1 MLLQTPRSGI
11 ALSLEFCL
19 VSVLPMMHEETEL
32 IWFSISSLHCVHK
45 CSHPRLAATVEV
57 HPKFTKKHKD

>member
-1 MLLQTPRSGI
+1 MSIFIFKEKRLLQTPRSGI

-32 IWFSISSLHCVHK
+32 I
-45 CSHPRLAATVEV
+45 
-57 HPKFTKKHKD
+57 